1 MRTLSPAAPPP
12 PFHSP
17 ARPLFPRPC
26 PFFPSVP
33 PLPTRLPAS
42 TRFLPPSRD
51 SSFLPCCS
59 LAARHS
65 CDRGNNRRE
74 VSARDS
80 ASSLSSSLFLF
91 LFLSL
96 SLVSF
101 VRQRLRLFRE
111 RKFWRKIIGLT
122 LEGMYRSKSWLN
134 GKFFLYVSANVQLRK
149 QYIHR
154 HDLSCN
160 FSICRGSI
168 N

>member
-1 MRTLSPAAPPP
+1 MRTLSPAALPP

-51 SSFLPCCS
+51 SSLLPCCS

-80 ASSLSSSLFLF
+80 ASSLSSSLFL
-91 LFLSL
+91 SL
-96 SLVSF
+96 SLPCIFRPPTAAIIQGTQILAEDHWSDIGRDVSF
-101 VRQRLRLFRE
+101 EIVA
-111 RKFWRKIIGLT
+111 KRKILP
-122 LEGMYRSKSWLN
+122 LC
-134 GKFFLYVSANVQLRK
+134 F
-149 QYIHR
+149 
-154 HDLSCN
+154 C
-160 FSICRGSI
+160 
-168 N
+168 